1 MAADACL
8 DGMAGIPLIAAIAA
22 GGGRGEPMTRDPAVV
37 PAWAALLP
45 VGLYLLGIAALHVR
59 RRPSVV
65 AGAWDLGCLGASVAV
80 LAIAG
85 PLDMLLPVTA
95 TGPWRLVLPAVGFA
109 VVLAGGLLASRPRLV
124 VYNITLDQVR
134 PLVAEIATSLDPS
147 SRWAGE
153 TVALPGRGMQV
164 HLDCRG
170 GMRTVS
176 LVGMGSRTDPE
187 SWTEFGR
194 RLRQAVGG
202 LRVRRSPWAWLFAG
216 LAAAV
221 VALVVWLA
229 LTGHAAPRP
238 RPARPAA
245 AGGSPH
251 SASPRGHFPARPP
264 HAPQEPHHAGARRSL
279 DA

>member
-1 MAADACL
+1 MAADAGL
-8 DGMAGIPLIAAIAA
+8 DGMAGMPMIAAFAAA
-22 GGGRGEPMTRDPAVV
+22 GVRGEPMTRDPAVL

-45 VGLYLLGIAALHVR
+45 VGLYLVGIAVLHLR

-65 AGAWDLGCLGASVAV
+65 AGAWDLGLLGASVAA

-124 VYNITLDQVR
+124 IYNITLEQLR
-134 PLVAEIATSLDPS
+134 PLVVEIATALDPA

-216 LAAAV
+216 LSAVV
-221 VALVVWLA
+221 VALGVWLA
-229 LTGHAAPRP
+229 FTGHAATRL
-238 RPARPAA
+238 RPAWPADA
-245 AGGSPH
+245 SHAPH
-251 SASPRGHFPARPP
+251 SPSPASS
-264 HAPQEPHHAGARRSL
+264 EPHHAGPRRSL

>member
-1 MAADACL
+1 MAADAGL
-8 DGMAGIPLIAAIAA
+8 DGVAGLPMMTAVAAA
-22 GGGRGEPMTRDPAVV
+22 GGGAESMTRDPAVL

-45 VGLYLLGIAALHVR
+45 VGLYLVGIAVLHLR

-65 AGAWDLGCLGASVAV
+65 AGAWDLGLLGASVAA

-95 TGPWRLVLPAVGFA
+95 TGPWRLVLPTVGFA

-124 VYNITLDQVR
+124 IYNITLDQVR
-134 PLVAEIATSLDPS
+134 PLVAEIATVLDPA

-176 LVGMGSRTDPE
+176 LMGMGSRTDPE

-216 LAAAV
+216 MAAAV
-221 VALVVWLA
+221 VAVVVWLA
-229 LTGHAAPRP
+229 VTVPTATPLRP
-238 RPARPAA
+238 GRPAA
-245 AGGSPH
+245 AGRIPH
-251 SASPRGHFPARPP
+251 SPSPA
-264 HAPQEPHHAGARRSL
+264 AQEPHHAGPRRSL